1 MTGLLPP
8 FVGDTFFNR
17 ISRSRRG
24 RGWGGMWAPAVRQGD
39 AFRKKRVVP
48 EPSSG
53 IVSRAQGTRILKA
66 DQEKGVFMRITNR
79 GRYALRASLALA
91 RLGKDGLPVSINN
104 LAEQENI
111 SSVFLEQIFFRL
123 RKAGIVTS
131 VRGPGGGFYFA
142 QPLDKLTIKA
152 ILDAAGE
159 DLDLNNCDKSR
170 EDCERL
176 GFCLTHSIWREVT
189 DLVNNYFRNITIAS
203 ILDKTA
209 MELGEKI

>member
-1 MTGLLPP
+1 
-8 FVGDTFFNR
+8 
-17 ISRSRRG
+17 
-24 RGWGGMWAPAVRQGD
+24 
-39 AFRKKRVVP
+39 
-48 EPSSG
+48 
-53 IVSRAQGTRILKA
+53 LKA
-66 DQEKGVFMRITNR
+66 GQEKGVFMRITNR
-79 GRYALRASLALA
+79 GRDALRASLALA

-104 LAEQENI
+104 LAELENI

-159 DLDLNNCDKSR
+159 DLDLNNCDKSL
-170 EDCERL
+170 EDCERM
-176 GFCLTHSIWREVT
+176 GFCLTHSIWKEVT

-203 ILDKTA
+203 ILEKTA
-209 MELGEKI
+209 MESGKKH